1 MKVTKQTQRNLD
13 IVTTCSTG
21 SIRIVTIYRP
31 PPSKVNQLNRALLFE
46 EFCTLAE
53 HLVVS
58 PGNLRIVGDFSYHV
72 DDFSYHVDD
81 ISNLDTVKF
90 NKILESLSLVQH
102 VNGPTHKKGHTLE
115 LIITRAEDELA
126 NPVILIL
133 YRLLL

>member
-1 MKVTKQTQRNLD
+1 MKVTKQTQRNFSFFEYLD
-13 IVTTCSTG
+13 IMTTCSTG

-31 PPSKVNQLNRALLFE
+31 PPSKVNQLSRALLFE

-53 HLVVS
+53 QLVVS
-58 PGNLRIVGDFSYHV
+58 PGNLLIVGDFNYHV
-72 DDFSYHVDD
+72 DN

-133 YRLLL
+133 YRLLF